1 MLDEHQ
7 GTEGI
12 DFEGLERGIVGD
24 LSGGFF
30 RVEDTGD
37 AEGEVEVVG

>member
-1 MLDEHQ
+1 MFDEHQ

-12 DFEGLERGIVGD
+12 DFEGFERGIVGD
-24 LSGGFF
+24 LGGGLLG
-30 RVEDTGD
+30 VEDTGD